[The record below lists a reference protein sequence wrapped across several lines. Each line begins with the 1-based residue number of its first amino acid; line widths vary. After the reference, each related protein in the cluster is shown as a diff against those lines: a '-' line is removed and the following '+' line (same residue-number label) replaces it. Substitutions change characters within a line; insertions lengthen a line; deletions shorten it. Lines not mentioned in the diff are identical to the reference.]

1 MLVVCLWATSSLSVG
16 YQPVCGLV
24 AHLCSLVLTVFQ
36 TSSLIMFGKFLSLSN
51 TNHFNNTEI
60 IDYRIFLPKKHK
72 PQSII
77 LIQLPNLARISLKSP
92 QDTVHCTS
100 GFFALC
106 IFKASSKESWRILVI
121 PRVQE
126 IRLCIFRASSNES
139 QRTFLN
145 PQQSL
150 SDFLHQELHIL
161 TLRKLS

>member
-1 MLVVCLWATSSLSVG
+1 M
-16 YQPVCGLV
+16 QKV
-24 AHLCSLVLTVFQ
+24 AENINLLNAVFQ
-36 TSSLIMFGKFLSLSN
+36 SFSLFVFGKILSFSKR
-51 TNHFNNTEI
+51 NHFNNTEI

-121 PRVQE
+121 PRV
-126 IRLCIFRASSNES
+126 
-139 QRTFLN
+139 
-145 PQQSL
+145 
-150 SDFLHQELHIL
+150 
-161 TLRKLS
+161 